1 MAPPGR
7 RSIVAPASPNHVPRC
22 FASVSAVQTRSIEAA
37 MRISRSIRSGIIALL
52 ATGESA
58 TRNYIVTRQ
67 DGIAQPRSYTSGG
80 SNSTRAT
87 RSTFRYRLLQ
97 SIVQKDVILKT
108 PLLHAQTGDESW
120 RRLKD
125 L

>member
-7 RSIVAPASPNHVPRC
+7 RSIVAPASPNHVPRY

-58 TRNYIVTRQ
+58 TRNYIVTRPG
-67 DGIAQPRSYTSGG
+67 GIAQPRVTRRGVHAETERGG
-80 SNSTRAT
+80 VTWR
-87 RSTFRYRLLQ
+87 
-97 SIVQKDVILKT
+97 
-108 PLLHAQTGDESW
+108 PLPASAIQGAGDEGAQ
-120 RRLKD
+120 D
-125 L
+125 GV